1 MTLQHLIVIGAGP
14 KAVSI
19 AAKLEALNRS
29 GFTVP
34 KLTVLDPNGVAA
46 NWAGE
51 ILEYTNGRQD
61 LATPPLKDVGFPYR
75 SQAWGISNER
85 VNSEMLS
92 FGWQAYLV
100 TDPRRGSED
109 FSSWVD
115 RGMHNPSLKQ
125 WAKYLSWVANEAQFP
140 IDKRRVIKIG
150 ISGRLWDLTVVEESA
165 TNQGGSISGAE
176 DHVLG
181 DGLVITGPGPI
192 TPISGYDDSR
202 HPPTITDAKNFWQ
215 HLNRIASARRQ
226 VIGVIGSGGAAASV
240 VSTLLKSTRGNF
252 LIQLITPDG
261 VIYSRGESYD
271 ENRHYSDPQAWEE
284 FGADSRT
291 KFLEHTAAGVFSL
304 ADKRVMDVAPNLDT
318 IAGSV
323 SRVTFI
329 NHDKGAM
336 VYLKGAR
343 RKHYDKIVVAWGFDA
358 MDWQNLLDGTAM
370 DRIAAALHGPIER
383 EAIKDRIGNHLEI
396 EGLAPWLHLPMLA
409 DKKGPGFVGLMC
421 LGLLSDRI
429 LEAYVFP

>member
-1 MTLQHLIVIGAGP
+1 MTLQHLIVLGAGP

-19 AAKLEALNRS
+19 AAKLEALRGS

-51 ILEYTNGRQD
+51 ILEYTDGRQD

-75 SQAWGISNER
+75 SDAWDASNER

-92 FGWQAYLV
+92 FSWQAYLV
-100 TDPRRGSED
+100 TDPYRGSED
-109 FSSWVD
+109 FASWVD
-115 RGMHNPSLKQ
+115 RGMHNPILKQ
-125 WAKYLSWVANEAQFP
+125 WANYLSWVAGKVQFP
-140 IDKRRVIKIG
+140 IDRRRVVKIG
-150 ISGRLWDLTVVEESA
+150 VTGQLWDLTVVEDDA
-165 TNQGGSISGAE
+165 TNQGDAEPGSE
-176 DHVLG
+176 DHVVG

-192 TPISGYDDSR
+192 TPMPGYHNSQ
-202 HPPTITDAKNFWQ
+202 HPPTITDARNFWK
-215 HLNRIASARRQ
+215 HLNTIASHRRQ

-240 VSTLLKSTRGNF
+240 VSALLESTKSNF

-271 ENRHYSDPQAWEE
+271 ENRHYSDPRAWDE
-284 FGADSRT
+284 FNTKSRT

-304 ADKRVMDVAPNLDT
+304 AAKRIMDVAQNLDT
-318 IAGSV
+318 IAGEV

-329 NHDKGAM
+329 NHNKGAM

-358 MDWQNLLDGTAM
+358 MDWKNLLDGTAV
-370 DRIAAALHGPIER
+370 DRITVALRGPIKR
-383 EAIKDRIGNHLEI
+383 DLIKDNIGNHLEV

-409 DKKGPGFVGLMC
+409 DKKGPGFFGLMC

-429 LEAYVFP
+429 LEAYVY